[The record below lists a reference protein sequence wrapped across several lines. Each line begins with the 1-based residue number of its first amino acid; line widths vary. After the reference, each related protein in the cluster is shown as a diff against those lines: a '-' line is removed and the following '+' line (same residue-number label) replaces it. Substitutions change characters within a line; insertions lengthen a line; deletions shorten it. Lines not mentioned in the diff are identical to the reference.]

1 MRSFFSKMTGKE
13 GGGVAGRTIFK
24 YKNTIGTDQDDVDT
38 YLIQCN
44 INTKKGDFTSIF
56 SVEKGI
62 VL

>member
-1 MRSFFSKMTGKE
+1 M
-13 GGGVAGRTIFK
+13 FK